1 MGLVLLVDDV
11 LQPMCL
17 CSFILLIVE
26 ESIVY
31 VDCAFGQI
39 PITVGCMLLFINVM
53 SLQRVSLRFARV
65 LICIPNINYPD
76 QIPLFISRVRP
87 SYFWN
92 HIQSQNPWHGS

>member
-26 ESIVY
+26 VSIIY

-39 PITVGCMLLFINVM
+39 QITVGCMLLFINVM

-65 LICIPNINYPD
+65 LICIPD

-87 SYFWN
+87 SHFWN